1 MNIKDVVLQ
10 FLIIDEQEKMG
21 VMPML
26 NSHAAMRNHVDSLS
40 PEDAQKLKRKF
51 RKVWRRLVKERCGDY
66 QNLAA
71 ALYGKGCSH
80 PTPHIMSERRE
91 LVFKLA
97 LERARERQRNISKA

>member
-51 RKVWRRLVKERCGDY
+51 RKCE
-66 QNLAA
+66 
-71 ALYGKGCSH
+71 
-80 PTPHIMSERRE
+80 TISEST
-91 LVFKLA
+91 VFINFTCLFFY
-97 LERARERQRNISKA
+97 L